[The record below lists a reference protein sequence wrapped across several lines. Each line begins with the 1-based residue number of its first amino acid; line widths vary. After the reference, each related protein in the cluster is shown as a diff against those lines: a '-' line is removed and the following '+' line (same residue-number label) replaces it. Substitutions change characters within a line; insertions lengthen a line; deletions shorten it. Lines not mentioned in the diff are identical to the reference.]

1 MAAMGRD
8 TVSVREGGGPVLLRH
23 LLGGVLRR
31 HRFEQERTLR
41 EVSASA
47 NISLAY
53 LSEVERGVK
62 EPSSELLAAICT
74 ALAVPLSEV
83 LQEAGAVSAADEAR
97 AAPAAS
103 VRAPD
108 EARAAPAASVRAPDE
123 ARAAPAASVR
133 AAA

>member
-1 MAAMGRD
+1 M
-8 TVSVREGGGPVLLRH
+8 LLRH

-31 HRFEQERTLR
+31 HRFAQQRTLR
-41 EVSASA
+41 EVAAGA

-83 LQEAGAVSAADEAR
+83 LQEAGARSAVEEA
-97 AAPAAS
+97 ATPL
-103 VRAPD
+103 V
-108 EARAAPAASVRAPDE
+108 
-123 ARAAPAASVR
+123 ASVR